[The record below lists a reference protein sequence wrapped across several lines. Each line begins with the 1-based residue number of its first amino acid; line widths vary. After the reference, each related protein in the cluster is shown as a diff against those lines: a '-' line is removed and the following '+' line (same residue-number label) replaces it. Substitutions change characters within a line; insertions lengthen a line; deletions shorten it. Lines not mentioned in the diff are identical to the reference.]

1 MSQKSKTSRLGY
13 IRNGMVNNSETLSVL
28 YFTFT
33 AGARGEGDRYVWGGG
48 REQGQSQTSPEPC
61 KKTCSERC
69 WRGGFFSASPSPK
82 LSHRSR

>member
-13 IRNGMVNNSETLSVL
+13 IRNGMVNNSETLSAL

-48 REQGQSQTSPEPC
+48 GEQGQSQTSPEPC
-61 KKTCSERC
+61 KKKPAA
-69 WRGGFFSASPSPK
+69 RGVGGGAFFLHLPAPN
-82 LSHRSR
+82 